1 MDVGVVAIK
10 GLNSNYYLAISR
22 KGEVYGSVSIQVRG
36 PDTEIVLDSSAVIRV
51 LSLYLLL

>member
-1 MDVGVVAIK
+1 MVAIK